1 MTGSG
6 RVNGSTSTMAKVPLT
21 PENDWQVVCNDI
33 KARMSKMYESRTWTD
48 CVFLFGTDQLVP
60 AHRNVLA
67 AASPVFAAMF
77 FGEWAESDGPIRIED
92 IQPETFISMLKYI
105 YADDI
110 NIGSFDDACAL
121 YYAAHKY
128 TLKHLQEQ
136 CLEYLRGNLTPDNC
150 CLAFEFA
157 EMFTET
163 DLFDACLL
171 VMKMKTREVLLSS
184 GFLTA
189 SLSTLHSLYSLD
201 RLAIESEMELFEALE
216 RYDTIRNKKESL
228 ENAES
233 DDEENHISDSNII
246 PTYFFDIKTKDEKKK
261 KDVYVFSAAKVEE
274 KNDGTKGVEEKN
286 DGAKGVEEKNDGTKD
301 SKPKELERI
310 TVRDIVKLIRFL
322 TMSFEEFARGPAVSS
337 LLTQSEILSIFM
349 NINHPQTKVLMPS
362 GFSTKP
368 KRTMFQENLMG
379 KSRNLIKFR
388 FTAIECDNLV
398 NGDTIQF
405 PLVYGGN
412 YNWRVCLV
420 LTGNSPDC
428 KVQMDGTG
436 KNSRVK
442 FILKIKLLFKTEI
455 VIKREFNTKGYYTN
469 DYYNNYGHQT
479 YLGDLGKWE
488 DIKKNYLDN
497 GSLTFDVELELLTP

>member
-1 MTGSG
+1 MRKFDVATLQFK
-6 RVNGSTSTMAKVPLT
+6 NHFPLT

-77 FGEWAESDGPIRIED
+77 FGELAESDGPICIED

-201 RLAIESEMELFEALE
+201 RLVIESEMELFEALE

-286 DGAKGVEEKNDGTKD
+286 DGTKD
-301 SKPKELERI
+301 SKLMELEKI

-322 TMSFEEFARGPAVSS
+322 TMSSEEFARGPAVSS
-337 LLTQSEILSIFM
+337 LLTQSEILSIFI

-362 GFSTKP
+362 GFSTQP

-379 KSRNLIKFR
+379 KSRKLIKFR

-412 YNWRVCLV
+412 YNWRVYLA

-428 KVQMDGTG
+428 KVQIDGTG
-436 KNSRVK
+436 RNSREK
-442 FILKIKLLFKTEI
+442 FILKINLLFKTEI
-455 VIKREFNTKGYYTN
+455 VIQREFNTKGYSAYEYFYH
-469 DYYNNYGHQT
+469 YYHYEK

-488 DIKKNYLDN
+488 DIKKNYLEN
-497 GSLTFDVELELLTP
+497 GSLTFDVELELLNKIHL